1 MNKNYIGVVV
11 KDNNGNLSYQREQIS
26 RDYEDLKARLRSMC
40 DNSNRTLLD
49 LQEEFS
55 RIFDSYRYY
64 GYCLPFDYCDSWVV
78 GVRTPHKLT
87 YSEYENQIYKKQREL
102 DRELQFEKMWENN
115 IVYTKEQY
123 IKRKIEEYKKKLKQ
137 EYYDV
142 CSRYIDAYNFNKTTE
157 LIKGRESSVMYST
170 EDIGWTPHVYSVN
183 DDVKITIDTN
193 FGYGYVSYFFLSMKY
208 KGINILPYT
217 AYINYYNANVVEI
230 MRYTRQYS
238 TRDRDSWNI
247 ALKFVVETANLAK
260 DNADEFINKW
270 IINEV
275 KEMYEG
281 LENFMRNPDTQLQR
295 FIDQK
300 RLSING
306 FCYMAIDT
314 KWSDLENMYKL
325 YANEMSTVFK
335 AEKITGAL
343 SFLEKLK
350 TLTPHFPQIQNYID
364 GINNLNYKLR
374 PEIEKMM
381 EKIQSD
387 IDRITRDLELEEKC
401 LNNLKEKIKPYTD
414 RLDEMLNGKNS
425 DEKKNLEKLFKEEN
439 PEYAEFIEKIEN
451 QESKVN
457 ALRTDKIGRAKL
469 YNRLEDCI
477 NRIESHFAA

>member
-26 RDYEDLKARLRSMC
+26 RDYEDLKARLSIMC
-40 DNSNRTLLD
+40 NNSNRTLLD

-102 DRELQFEKMWENN
+102 DRELQFEKMLENN

-123 IKRKIEEYKKKLKQ
+123 IKREIEEYKKKLKQ

-193 FGYGYVSYFFLSMKY
+193 FGYGSVSYFFLSMKY

-238 TRDRDSWNI
+238 TRDRDSWNL
-247 ALKFVVETANLAK
+247 ALKFVVDTANLAK

-300 RLSING
+300 RQSING

-350 TLTPHFPQIQNYID
+350 TLTPHFPQVQNYID
-364 GINNLNYKLR
+364 GINNLNNKLR
-374 PEIEKMM
+374 PEIEEMM

-387 IDRITRDLELEEKC
+387 IDRISREIESEEKYLIELKDKISPYAEKLDEILKGKNSEEIKELTQSFKDENPDFAELEEEKDKQERKIST
-401 LNNLKEKIKPYTD
+401 LK
-414 RLDEMLNGKNS
+414 S
-425 DEKKNLEKLFKEEN
+425 DKQGRTKLF
-439 PEYAEFIEKIEN
+439 
-451 QESKVN
+451 
-457 ALRTDKIGRAKL
+457 
-469 YNRLEDCI
+469 NRLEDCVG
-477 NRIESHFAA
+477 RIESHFAA

>member
-11 KDNNGNLSYQREQIS
+11 KDENGNLSFEREQIS
-26 RDYEDLKARLRSMC
+26 KDYEDLKDRLRSMC

-102 DRELQFEKMWENN
+102 DRELQFEKRWENN

-217 AYINYYNANVVEI
+217 AYINYYNANI
-230 MRYTRQYS
+230 IAKMKS
-238 TRDRDSWNI
+238 TR
-247 ALKFVVETANLAK
+247 K
-260 DNADEFINKW
+260 
-270 IINEV
+270 
-275 KEMYEG
+275 
-281 LENFMRNPDTQLQR
+281 
-295 FIDQK
+295 
-300 RLSING
+300 
-306 FCYMAIDT
+306 
-314 KWSDLENMYKL
+314 
-325 YANEMSTVFK
+325 
-335 AEKITGAL
+335 
-343 SFLEKLK
+343 
-350 TLTPHFPQIQNYID
+350 
-364 GINNLNYKLR
+364 
-374 PEIEKMM
+374 
-381 EKIQSD
+381 
-387 IDRITRDLELEEKC
+387 
-401 LNNLKEKIKPYTD
+401 
-414 RLDEMLNGKNS
+414 
-425 DEKKNLEKLFKEEN
+425 
-439 PEYAEFIEKIEN
+439 
-451 QESKVN
+451 
-457 ALRTDKIGRAKL
+457 
-469 YNRLEDCI
+469 
-477 NRIESHFAA
+477 